1 MFEFSDDC
9 FAHGGALLSIDEA
22 LARFRTRV
30 APVAE
35 TETVALFAADGRV
48 LAEPVVAAVAIPP
61 FTNAAVDGY
70 ALRHADLPIA
80 DADGLRVVDR
90 VQAGESP
97 ARAVGPGEAV
107 RLFTGAPL
115 PAGADTVCMQ
125 EDVVVG
131 GDRIRLSARLRPG
144 ANCRP
149 AGEERQQGATV
160 LPTGRRLRP
169 QDLALAAAAGAG
181 HVVAR
186 RRLRVAVFSTGDEL
200 VEPGRPLAAAR
211 LYDANRVMILAW
223 AARLGA
229 VVDDLGILPDDP
241 AALEAALAAAAGDHD
256 LIITS
261 GGVSAGEADHVKAAV
276 ARVGRID
283 VWRVAIKP
291 GKPLALGTIGAAAF
305 VGLPGNPVAVFV
317 TLTRIARGL
326 FAARAGE
333 AWTPSI
339 PLQVRADF
347 ALSRKPGRA
356 EFLRVGL
363 TRDGEEPP
371 IARRYAVDGAGIVSS
386 LTETDGLVEIGPD
399 LTAVAPGDRLAFVS
413 FAALLD

>member
-1 MFEFSDDC
+1 MSEFSDDC

-35 TETVALFAADGRV
+35 TETLALFAADGRV

-70 ALRHADLPIA
+70 ALRHADLA
-80 DADGLRVVDR
+80 LATADGLRVVDR
-90 VQAGESP
+90 VQAGEAP
-97 ARAVGPGEAV
+97 GRAVGPGEAV

-125 EDVVVG
+125 EDVVVD
-131 GDRIRLSARLRPG
+131 GDRIRLSSHLRPG

-149 AGEERQQGATV
+149 VGEERQLGAIV
-160 LPTGRRLRP
+160 LPAGRRLRP

-229 VVDDLGILPDDP
+229 QVDDLGILPDDP
-241 AALEAALAAAAGDHD
+241 EVLAAALAAAVDHD
-256 LIITS
+256 LIVTS
-261 GGVSAGEADHVKAAV
+261 GGVSAGDADHVKAAV

-283 VWRVAIKP
+283 FWRFAIKP
-291 GKPLALGTIGAAAF
+291 GKPLALGTIGTAAF

-333 AWTPSI
+333 TWAPPI
-339 PLQVRADF
+339 PLPVVADF
-347 ALSRKPGRA
+347 TMSRKPGRT
-356 EFLRVGL
+356 EFLRVSL
-363 TRDGEEPP
+363 TGDGEGLP

-386 LTETDGLVEIGPD
+386 LTETDGLVELGPD
-399 LTAVAPGDRLAFVS
+399 LTAVAPGDRLAFVP
-413 FAALLD
+413 FAALLG